1 MSQDDTLDPELVL
14 NAYAQ
19 GLFPMSEDA
28 NDPEIFWVRPEKRGI
43 IPFER
48 FHVPRSLQ
56 KCIRQKPFEIRLD
69 SDFDGVIKGCAEPQ
83 PGRETTWIN
92 KTIRDAYKQLFDM
105 GYCHTVEAWAEGTL
119 VGGLYGI
126 ALGQAFF
133 GESMFSRRTDASKIC
148 LVHLVEH
155 LRSNNFRLLDTQFTT
170 PHLERF
176 GVVEVPRKA
185 YEALLAAAI
194 QDVATF

>member
-56 KCIRQKPFEIRLD
+56 KRIRQKPFEIRLD

-133 GESMFSRRTDASKIC
+133 GESMFSRRADASKIC

-185 YEALLAAAI
+185 YDALLAAAM

>member
-1 MSQDDTLDPELVL
+1 MVL

-56 KCIRQKPFEIRLD
+56 KRIRQKPFEIRLD
-69 SDFDGVIKGCAEPQ
+69 SDFDGVIKGCAEAQ

-133 GESMFSRRTDASKIC
+133 GESMFARRTDASKIC

-185 YEALLAAAI
+185 YEALLAAAM